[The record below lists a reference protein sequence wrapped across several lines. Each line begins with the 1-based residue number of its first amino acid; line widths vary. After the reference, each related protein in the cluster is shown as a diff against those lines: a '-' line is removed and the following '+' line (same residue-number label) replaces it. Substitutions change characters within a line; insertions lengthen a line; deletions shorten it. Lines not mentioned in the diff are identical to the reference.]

1 MEVDLKRHIA
11 AVITPDPTLVRG
23 SAPTFIVDSEE
34 QRDHF
39 VATLTNILRG
49 APHDLGNGVIIIV
62 KH

>member
-11 AVITPDPTLVRG
+11 AVITSDPELVRG
-23 SAPTFIVDSEE
+23 GAPTFIVDSEE

-39 VATLTNILRG
+39 VANLTNILRG